1 MQKIPAEQARGEF
14 HDWID
19 SLLDGEAVVAGS
31 GITVSRS
38 AGVVTIAAGGAAAAV
53 GIPSFVA
60 ASAAQPSD
68 DVLTA
73 EIAGVTD
80 SPPFPSLVYLL
91 TPSGLDRSADD
102 LELRVNGDTSRVRPL
117 VDFRGDALRAR
128 DLDQSALY
136 EILATFGPAQQYRM
150 TEPILQRLQDW
161 PFVYGSATY
170 VAGQPPLTE
179 AQANAFAVSRENSD
193 FTIPTSFDVTT
204 DFWYLGV
211 PASNIPPMGGFVF
224 LPGERPT
231 IGSVTTGDPAVDLP
245 GWINP
250 EYMGMPFA
258 WRYISS
264 IPLPPPRI
272 RVLYDYDNY

>member
-1 MQKIPAEQARGEF
+1 MT
-14 HDWID
+14 
-19 SLLDGEAVVAGS
+19 VA
-31 GITVSRS
+31 T
-38 AGVVTIAAGGAAAAV
+38 GGAAAAV
-53 GIPSFVA
+53 GLPSYLA
-60 ASAAQPSD
+60 ATAAQPSD
-68 DVLTA
+68 AVLTA
-73 EIAGVTD
+73 TVAGVTD

-91 TPSGLDRSADD
+91 TPNDLDREDDD
-102 LELRVNGDTSRVRPL
+102 LELRINGDTSRVRAL
-117 VDFRGDALRAR
+117 VNYLGDSLRAR
-128 DLDQSALY
+128 DLEPGGLY
-136 EILATFGPAQQYRM
+136 EILAHASPTQQYRL
-150 TEPILQRLQDW
+150 TEPIPLRRQDW

-170 VAGQPPLTE
+170 VVGQPPLTE

-211 PASNIPPMGGFVF
+211 PTSNIPPMGGFVF
-224 LPGERPT
+224 LPGERET

-258 WRYISS
+258 WRYMSS